1 MTSGSLYII
10 GDKYIV
16 DTYRILGCKGFVYEE
31 AKLNSIIEYIEA
43 NFERIGGILLTD
55 EVYDEDSKLIRK
67 IDNLEIPWI
76 VLPSLEENGNKGYQ
90 ELERLAEKAIGMK
103 IKI

>member
-1 MTSGSLYII
+1 MTTGSLYII

-16 DTYRILGCKGFVYEE
+16 DTYRILGCKGLVYEE
-31 AKLNSIIEYIEA
+31 SKLNTIVEYIEV

-55 EVYDEDSKLIRK
+55 EVYDEDSKLIKK

-76 VLPSLEENGNKGYQ
+76 VLPSVGEKGNKGYQ